1 MATIMTILTF
11 LIFQNEYTFD
21 LDKAR
26 TYAFLVM
33 SFTQIYNALN
43 LRSFNQSILKLNIK
57 GNLYLILGIV
67 FSVFLQYF
75 VIFNPQA
82 RNILNFA
89 PIKIE
94 EFVIIFML
102 SSLVLIIGEI
112 YKAIKRKI
120 RQ

>member
-1 MATIMTILTF
+1 
-11 LIFQNEYTFD
+11 
-21 LDKAR
+21 
-26 TYAFLVM
+26 
-33 SFTQIYNALN
+33 
-43 LRSFNQSILKLNIK
+43 
-57 GNLYLILGIV
+57 
-67 FSVFLQYF
+67 

-112 YKAIKRKI
+112 YKTIKRKI
-120 RQ
+120 GQ